1 MCITADWNNVSVVML
16 YANPEVPVVTYMS
29 LLISLR
35 IEILHGNA
43 LCVLLR
49 IVYWS
54 DDESGGVILVGSS
67 PSQSYYF

>member
-54 DDESGGVILVGSS
+54 DAESGGVILVGSS